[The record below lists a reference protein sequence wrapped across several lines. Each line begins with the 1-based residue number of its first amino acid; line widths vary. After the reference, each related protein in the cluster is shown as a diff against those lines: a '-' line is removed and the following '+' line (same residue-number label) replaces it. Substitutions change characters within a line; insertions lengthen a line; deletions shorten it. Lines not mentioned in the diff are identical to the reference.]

1 MRLSQIL
8 FPNEIMTHG
17 FSDIDFGKPC
27 ADSRRLQKN
36 DVFFSENGA
45 SYIKEALNTGAS
57 AIVIDKDTTI
67 PSCPIPVFR
76 VENVRR
82 QYTLAWKR
90 YTGEPEKALRLI
102 AVTGTNGKTSVTHFL
117 KELLR
122 AAGISAGLIG
132 TVEYS
137 DGIDRYPSEYTTPTP
152 EILYPLFL
160 KMKKNGVSTVVMEA
174 SSHAIAQERLYGLS
188 YETAV
193 FTNLTRDH
201 LDYHKTWDAYKA
213 TKASLF
219 RSAKNA
225 LIHAADPSAKEMAW
239 EAAGDVYYYA
249 QNENADFYIESPLCT
264 KHDIRYSLR
273 FGNETIPVTVPLI
286 GEFNIQNSAAAI
298 AAALL
303 SGIPKETLIQAAGK
317 MVSPPGRLERLNTDT
332 EYTIYIDYAHTP
344 DALEKALNA
353 LRPHTERLTV
363 LFGAGGDRD
372 QGKRPEMGRIA
383 DTLAD
388 RIILTE
394 DNPRSEEPEGILQDI
409 LRGIQSKITVLIKN
423 RKEAIEY
430 VLETAH
436 ADEII
441 LLAGKGHENYLIDK
455 NGKQRFSE
463 REIIYKYLERKGQNN
478 VSQHER

>member
-1 MRLSQIL
+1 
-8 FPNEIMTHG
+8 
-17 FSDIDFGKPC
+17 
-27 ADSRRLQKN
+27 
-36 DVFFSENGA
+36 
-45 SYIKEALNTGAS
+45 
-57 AIVIDKDTTI
+57 
-67 PSCPIPVFR
+67 
-76 VENVRR
+76 
-82 QYTLAWKR
+82 
-90 YTGEPEKALRLI
+90 
-102 AVTGTNGKTSVTHFL
+102 
-117 KELLR
+117 
-122 AAGISAGLIG
+122 
-132 TVEYS
+132 
-137 DGIDRYPSEYTTPTP
+137 
-152 EILYPLFL
+152 
-160 KMKKNGVSTVVMEA
+160 
-174 SSHAIAQERLYGLS
+174 
-188 YETAV
+188 
-193 FTNLTRDH
+193 
-201 LDYHKTWDAYKA
+201 
-213 TKASLF
+213 
-219 RSAKNA
+219 
-225 LIHAADPSAKEMAW
+225 
-239 EAAGDVYYYA
+239 
-249 QNENADFYIESPLCT
+249 
-264 KHDIRYSLR
+264 
-273 FGNETIPVTVPLI
+273 LI

-298 AAALL
+298 ATALL

-394 DNPRSEEPEGILQDI
+394 DNPRSEDPEGILQDI
-409 LRGIQSKITVLIKN
+409 LRGIQSKITVLITN

-430 VLETAH
+430 ALETAH